1 MMFKFGQLH
10 KKGNLSLHDICDFQS
25 EILLRKTAEKYR
37 SSGKV
42 LNVFDVFDRRADRT
56 KGATER
62 NRGDAPPTALDF
74 SANLETNFDE
84 RIPNYSSQWKD
95 REYGRK
101 KLQLLIVII

>member
-1 MMFKFGQLH
+1 MMFKFRQLH

-25 EILLRKTAEKYR
+25 NIPLGKTAEKYR

-42 LNVFDVFDRRADRT
+42 LNVFDRRADRT

-74 SANLETNFDE
+74 SANLEINFDE
-84 RIPNYSSQWKD
+84 RIPNYSSQ
-95 REYGRK
+95 
-101 KLQLLIVII
+101 